1 MRRNWKENYEI
12 SINVG
17 GIIMDIAAL
26 SIIMSQSRVQES
38 VGIAVMNMAMDTGK
52 ENASQM
58 VELMNNSAVD
68 PSLGN
73 NLDVSV

>member
-1 MRRNWKENYEI
+1 MRRNCKENYEI